1 MTPIFHTEPYII
13 ELIGTLAALL
23 STISFVP
30 QVVKVW
36 RTRSARD
43 LSLIMYLMFW
53 VGIFLWL
60 LFGLMIGSISVI
72 TGNLV
77 TLCLASTI
85 LYFKLRY
92 G

>member
-1 MTPIFHTEPYII
+1 MTPILPAEPFVM
-13 ELIGTLAALL
+13 ELVGTMAAVL

-60 LFGLMIGSISVI
+60 LFGLMIGSFSVV
-72 TGNLV
+72 TGNFV

-92 G
+92 R